1 MFASAKG
8 KQQKKVRQLQCQ
20 EQCIDH
26 IPYYLS
32 GLSRAQFLRQPNLQI
47 AVYFFIIDNY
57 FFALY
62 NENIGNK
69 SSFSI
74 LNILWNIFRKSV
86 ISTLSNHC
94 IL

>member
-1 MFASAKG
+1 MLASAKG
-8 KQQKKVRQLQCQ
+8 KQQKKVRQLH
-20 EQCIDH
+20 CIDH